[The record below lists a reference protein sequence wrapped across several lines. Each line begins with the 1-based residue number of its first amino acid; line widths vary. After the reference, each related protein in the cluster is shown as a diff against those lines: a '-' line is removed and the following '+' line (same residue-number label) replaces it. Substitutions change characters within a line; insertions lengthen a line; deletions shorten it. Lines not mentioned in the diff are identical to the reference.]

1 MNFKIANSCVCCGE
15 KNLNKSPAILMPF
28 ISERVFDWTPV
39 EINED
44 WGLRTVKSGMAY
56 SICNSLQC
64 TNCHHLFLDI
74 RFGNIEMDR
83 LYHEYRKEEYVELR
97 EKYEP
102 GYKLKNSELSEGYN
116 YISDIEK
123 FIQPHLI
130 AKQLRILDWGGD
142 SGKNTPFK
150 SSCDSI
156 DIYDISNV
164 KVIGNVTMVNKDEL
178 SKKNYDLI
186 ICSNVLEHIPFP
198 KCFLDEIKSIMDKDT
213 ILYIEL
219 PNEDIVREARDL
231 SELYRLKKHWHE
243 HINFFNE
250 NSIINLLKSLNLDLI
265 DLNSLA
271 VSNETAGEVFQVLV
285 KINNN

>member
-56 SICNSLQC
+56 SICHSLQC

-142 SGKNTPFK
+142 SGKNTPLSRICV
-150 SSCDSI
+150 SS
-156 DIYDISNV
+156 NQTE
-164 KVIGNVTMVNKDEL
+164 GL
-178 SKKNYDLI
+178 
-186 ICSNVLEHIPFP
+186 
-198 KCFLDEIKSIMDKDT
+198 
-213 ILYIEL
+213 
-219 PNEDIVREARDL
+219 
-231 SELYRLKKHWHE
+231 
-243 HINFFNE
+243 
-250 NSIINLLKSLNLDLI
+250 
-265 DLNSLA
+265 
-271 VSNETAGEVFQVLV
+271 VSTPG
-285 KINNN
+285 I